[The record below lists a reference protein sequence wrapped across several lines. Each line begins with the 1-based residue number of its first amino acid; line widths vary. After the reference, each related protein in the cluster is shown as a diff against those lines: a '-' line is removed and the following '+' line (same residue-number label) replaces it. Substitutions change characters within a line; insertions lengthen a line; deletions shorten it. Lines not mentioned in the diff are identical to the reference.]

1 MVKMFLF
8 PFFALMV
15 KQYFNNKVF
24 LITCL
29 LLVCVNLVQA
39 KQNKLKDSYDVLSYQ
54 IELKVIPSSQ
64 EILGSNL
71 IKIRALKGLKKIEL
85 DLFENYLIS
94 SVLWKDKRLKFE
106 RGKRNFIVE
115 FKNTLSKDDSIEFTV
130 HYSGKPPVAKN
141 APWDGGFV
149 WSKDDNGKPW
159 VGLACEGLGASCWL
173 PCKDQWD
180 DEPNRVQ
187 MVLKVPKGLV
197 GVSNG
202 RLMAKRSYPDGYDGY
217 EWLVKSPINHYN
229 ITINVGDYKHWEDH
243 YVSANGKIL
252 DLNYYVL
259 EKNLSDAKT
268 HFQQVKRMLKA
279 FEFYFGLYPF
289 YKDGYKLVETPYW
302 GMEHQSCVAYGND
315 FKNNKFGFDFIIIHE
330 SGHEWFANNI
340 TAKDKADMWIHEGFT
355 TYSEALF
362 VEYYFGRLRAI
373 QYLKEQKEKIENK
386 LPLIGP
392 RGVNYNRPDNDN
404 YYKGTWILHTL
415 RNCLDNDTL
424 WFSTLKEMNEQFRH
438 QTVTSKQIEEFISA
452 RTKTNWKPFFD
463 QYLRSKELPII
474 EYYIIKKNGLNE
486 LHYRLKSSVKNLKL
500 PVKVTLA
507 KDKFDFLVFEKR
519 WKIIDLPYSDP
530 ALFKIDEGN
539 FLIMNG
545 EKL

>member
-8 PFFALMV
+8 TFFASMI
-15 KQYFNNKVF
+15 KVF
-24 LITCL
+24 FYSKIILITCVL
-29 LLVCVNLVQA
+29 CLKMSSVQA
-39 KQNKLKDSYDVLSYQ
+39 KENRFKSAYDVLSYQ

-64 EILGSNL
+64 EIIGSNQ
-71 IKIRALKGLKKIEL
+71 IKIKALKSLKIIEL
-85 DLFENYLIS
+85 DLFENYQIS
-94 SVLWKDKRLKFE
+94 SVLCANERLNLQRFKRSFRVELKTAL
-106 RGKRNFIVE
+106 K
-115 FKNTLSKDDSIEFTV
+115 KNDSIVFTV
-130 HYSGKPPVAKN
+130 YYSGKPPVAKN

-159 VGLACEGLGASCWL
+159 IGLACEGLGAASWL

-180 DEPNRVQ
+180 DEPNTVS
-187 MVLKVPKGLV
+187 MLLKVPRGLI

-202 RLMAKRSYPDGYDGY
+202 RLQAKRSYPDGYDGF

-259 EKNLSDAKT
+259 EKNLPEAKT

-279 FEFYFGLYPF
+279 FEFYFGPYPF
-289 YKDGYKLVETPYW
+289 YQDGYKLVETPYW
-302 GMEHQSCVAYGND
+302 GMEHQSCVAYGNNY
-315 FKNNKFGFDFIIIHE
+315 KNNKFGFDFIIIHE

-355 TYSEALF
+355 TYSEALY
-362 VEYYFGRLRAI
+362 VEHQFAFPRAV
-373 QYLKEQKEKIENK
+373 QYLLEQKDKIKNES
-386 LPLIGP
+386 PLIGP

-424 WFSTLKEMNEQFRH
+424 WFNTLRDMNAVFRH
-438 QTVTSKQIEEFISA
+438 QTVTSKQIEEYISV

-463 QYLRSKELPII
+463 QYLRTKDLPVL
-474 EYYIIKKNGLNE
+474 EYYLVKKDGLNE

-507 KDKFDFLVFEKR
+507 KDKYEFLVFEKK
-519 WKIIDLPYSDP
+519 WKIIDLPYSDVE
-530 ALFKIDEGN
+530 LFKVDEGK
-539 FLIMNG
+539 FLI
-545 EKL
+545 KL